1 MSDDI
6 DPQLRQYRAWFKADR
21 EHSAKWRKDATEDFA
36 FLAGEQYTAAEKQ
49 ALKDQLRPVVVF
61 NRTHPIINSI
71 SGMEIVNRQEVKYFP
86 REAGDAKANEVL
98 TEGAKWFRDQAD
110 ADDEDSDAF
119 LDAATCGMGW
129 TETTLDMEEDEEG
142 NPTMEAVN
150 PLEMYWDKAARQ
162 KNIADAERIWR
173 VRQVPLSRA
182 REMFP
187 GKDDADLDAKWAKSD
202 LEGGDDSETQEE
214 ANRYQDDDNGSVER
228 ETDMVTIAH
237 LQYKVREPYY
247 IVANQMGGPSSNM
260 EPAQFKDLQKRADA
274 IGMQIAHTKK
284 TRLVVKNVFI
294 GAKVLQGPDQALCK
308 NHFSFQCVTAY
319 KEHATGTFYG
329 LMRLMKDPQR
339 WANKWMSQA
348 LHILNSNAKGGLL
361 MEKGATD
368 DQRKFEQD
376 WARPDKI
383 KWVED
388 GALVN
393 GKVKEQQ
400 QTAMPAG
407 FFQMMEFAIQ
417 SVRDV
422 TGISV
427 ELLGMREATQ
437 AASLEQQRKQ
447 AGMTIIAPLFDN
459 LKRYRR
465 DHGKL
470 MLYIIQKY
478 LADGRLVRIVG
489 KEGAQY
495 VPLALQADAKYDI
508 IVDDQPNSPDQKMQI
523 WQSLVQIMPLLP
535 PQIQLALV
543 DYAPLPTSVIEK
555 VKEAAAALQQQGQ
568 GKPDPVTMKLQMDA
582 KGKSDQ
588 LQLQAK
594 SDADKIA
601 ADKWKTL
608 VDALTKIETAQIS
621 AQQAND
627 GAALDAKLQAALGL
641 GEIHSGQEQHK
652 RQMSAD
658 MLSQL
663 VQHLHDQQ
671 MQANAPQPVA
681 A

>member
-1 MSDDI
+1 VDRG
-6 DPQLRQYRAWFKADR
+6 RQGQAI
-21 EHSAKWRKDATEDFA
+21 KDE
-36 FLAGEQYTAAEKQ
+36 
-49 ALKDQLRPVVVF
+49 LRPIITF

-86 REAGDAKANEVL
+86 REEGDAKANEIL

-119 LDAATCGMGW
+119 LDSAVCGMGW

-142 NPTMEAVN
+142 NPTMAAVN

-162 KNIADAERIWR
+162 KNVADAERLWR
-173 VRQVPLSRA
+173 VRQIPIA
-182 REMFP
+182 RVKEMFP
-187 GKDDADLDAKWAKSD
+187 GKDPGDFDAKWAKADSD
-202 LEGGDDSETQEE
+202 DADDETQEE
-214 ANRYQDDDNGSVER
+214 ANRYGDDSDSEADNDQD
-228 ETDMVTIAH
+228 TVTVVH
-237 LQYKVREPYY
+237 LQYKSRVPVFM
-247 IVANQMGGPSSNM
+247 VANQMGGPSTEVTS
-260 EPAQFKDLQKRADA
+260 AQLKDLQKRADA
-274 IGMQIAHTKK
+274 IGMPIATTKK
-284 TRLVVKNVFI
+284 MKLVVKNVFI
-294 GAKVLQGPDQALCK
+294 GANILQAGDALCK
-308 NHFSFQCVTAY
+308 THFSFTCVTAY
-319 KEHATGTFYG
+319 REHATGTFYG

-361 MEKGATD
+361 AEKGVTD
-368 DQRKFEQD
+368 DQRKFEKD
-376 WARPDKI
+376 WARTDKI
-383 KWVED
+383 TWVED
-388 GALVN
+388 GSLTGN
-393 GKVKEQQ
+393 KKVQEKG
-400 QTAMPAG
+400 QTNMPAG

-489 KEGAQY
+489 KQGAQY
-495 VPLALQADAKYDI
+495 VPLALKQDARYDI

-555 VKEAAAALQQQGQ
+555 IKEAAAGLQQNQQ
-568 GKPDPVTMKLQMDA
+568 PNPAMAKVQVDA
-582 KGKSDQ
+582 KAKEGQ
-588 LQLQAK
+588 LQLQAQQQAK
-594 SDADKIA
+594 QSDTD
-601 ADKWKTL
+601 WKKAL
-608 VDALTKIETAQIS
+608 LDALTKIEVAQIGAGTS
-621 AQQAND
+621 AQSASIEGQLQREFTAAELASD
-627 GAALDAKLQAALGL
+627 EAKHGAQLN
-641 GEIHSGQEQHK
+641 
-652 RQMSAD
+652 AD
-658 MLSQL
+658 MASQAM
-663 VQHLHDQQ
+663 QHAHERQ
-671 MQANAPQPVA
+671 MQAEAPQPA

>member
-1 MSDDI
+1 MSDNTDT
-6 DPQLRQYRAWFKADR
+6 QLRQFKQWFKADR
-21 EHSAKWRKDATEDFA
+21 EHSAKWRKAATEDFE
-36 FLAGEQYTAAEKQ
+36 FLAGEQWTEADKAKM
-49 ALKDQLRPVVVF
+49 KDELRPIITF

-86 REAGDAKANEVL
+86 REQGDAKANEIL

-119 LDAATCGMGW
+119 LDAAVCGMGW
-129 TETTLDMEEDEEG
+129 TETTLDMEEDDEG
-142 NPTMEAVN
+142 NPTMVAVN

-162 KNIADAERIWR
+162 KNIADAERVWR
-173 VRQVPLSRA
+173 VRQLPIA
-182 REMFP
+182 RVKEMFP
-187 GKDDADLDAKWAKSD
+187 GKDVADLDAKWAKAD
-202 LEGGDDSETQEE
+202 GDGDGDDDETQEE
-214 ANRYQDDDNGSVER
+214 ANRYGDNGDE
-228 ETDMVTIAH
+228 EPDNDQEMVTIVH
-237 LQYKVREPYY
+237 LQYKSREPVYM
-247 IVANQMGGPSSNM
+247 VANQMGGPSTEVTS
-260 EPAQFKDLQKRADA
+260 AQLKDLQARADA
-274 IGMQIAHTKK
+274 IGMPIAVSKK
-284 TRLVVKNVFI
+284 MKMSVKNVFI
-294 GAKVLQGPDQALCK
+294 GAKILQGPADALCK
-308 NHFSFQCVTAY
+308 THFSFTCVTAY

-361 MEKGATD
+361 AEKGVTD
-368 DQRKFEQD
+368 DQRKFEKD
-376 WARPDKI
+376 WARTDKI
-383 KWVED
+383 TWVED
-388 GALVN
+388 GSLTN
-393 GKVKEQQ
+393 KKVQEKG
-400 QTAMPAG
+400 QTNMPAG

-495 VPLALQADAKYDI
+495 VPLALKQDAKYDI

-543 DYAPLPTSVIEK
+543 DFAPLPTSVIEK
-555 VKEAAAALQQQGQ
+555 IKEAAAGLQQNQQPSPQMAKVQADAQVKQGQLALQAQE
-568 GKPDPVTMKLQMDA
+568 
-582 KGKSDQ
+582 
-588 LQLQAK
+588 QAK
-594 SDADKIA
+594 QADF
-601 ADKWKTL
+601 DWKKAL
-608 VDALTKIETAQIS
+608 LDALTKVEVAQIG
-621 AQQAND
+621 AKAAND
-627 GAALDAKLQAALGL
+627 GQQLDAQIRAALGL
-641 GEIHSGQEQHK
+641 GGLVSDQVQHN
-652 RQMSAD
+652 RQVGAD
-658 MLSQL
+658 MASQAM
-663 VQHLHDQQ
+663 QHLHDQQ
-671 MQANAPQPVA
+671 MQANAPEPA
-681 A
+681 AA